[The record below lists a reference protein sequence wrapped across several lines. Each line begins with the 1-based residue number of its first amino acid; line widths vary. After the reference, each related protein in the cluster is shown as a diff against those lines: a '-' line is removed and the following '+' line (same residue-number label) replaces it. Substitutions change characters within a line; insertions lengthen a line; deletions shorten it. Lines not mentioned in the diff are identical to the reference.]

1 MFPKKGQ
8 IIGKPVEKAVVVP
21 SRRGQ
26 FVFTYKSIPAQKK
39 EKRNTVM
46 SEVAE
51 NVQHHMR
58 STLRD
63 VRTELFKTLNTEGV
77 LIFCHT
83 LGQMVTEIVEHNHQD

>member
-1 MFPKKGQ
+1 M
-8 IIGKPVEKAVVVP
+8 VSA
-21 SRRGQ
+21 RRGK
-26 FVFTYKSIPAQKK
+26 FVFAYQPEKKKKK
-39 EKRNTVM
+39 EERDTVM

-63 VRTELFKTLNTEGV
+63 VRAELFKTLNTEGV

>member
-26 FVFTYKSIPAQKK
+26 FVFADQPVATQKK
-39 EKRNTVM
+39 EERDTVM

-63 VRTELFKTLNTEGV
+63 VRAELFKTLNTEGV
-77 LIFCHT
+77 LIFRHT